1 MHAFRTGQWVRFK
14 SPVAVPGAHVV
25 GGYTVG
31 IFQRASEAS
40 VVVQAVAKKTGQPP
54 PAAVAQLLPAHIVV
68 VDEAG
73 FNLPRIERG
82 EHKGNWT
89 FLPSQVTD
97 LQPVLDRS
105 HIPAERLKHTD
116 PKWQPKA

>member
-1 MHAFRTGQWVRFK
+1 MHTFRTGQWVRFK
-14 SPVAVPGAHVV
+14 PPAPIPGARVV
-25 GGYTVG
+25 DGYTIG
-31 IFQRASEAS
+31 IFQRASQAS
-40 VVVQAVAKKTGQPP
+40 AVVQAVAEKTGKAP

-89 FLPSQVTD
+89 LLPTEVAD
-97 LQPVLDRS
+97 LQPVLTRE
-105 HIPAERLKHTD
+105 HIPAERLKDTD
-116 PKWQPKA
+116 PKWQPLA